1 MIFLG
6 GDGMDSVIRERT
18 LLGARFLLLERST
31 VREVAKRIG
40 CSKSTVHKDLSERL
54 KDIDFRLYQQV
65 QELLEYN
72 QQVKHI
78 RGGESTKQRY
88 SKKK

>member
-31 VREVAKRIG
+31 VREVKRIG
-40 CSKSTVHKDLSERL
+40 CSKVQSIK
-54 KDIDFRLYQQV
+54 IYQ
-65 QELLEYN
+65 N
-72 QQVKHI
+72 D
-78 RGGESTKQRY
+78 
-88 SKKK
+88 

>member
-1 MIFLG
+1 MF
-6 GDGMDSVIRERT
+6 E
-18 LLGARFLLLERST
+18 
-31 VREVAKRIG
+31 
-40 CSKSTVHKDLSERL
+40 STVHKDLSERL

-65 QELLEYN
+65 QELFEYN

>member
-65 QELLEYN
+65 QELFEYN